1 MTEAQVIARQ
11 IADDVHAV
19 PHGITADIRRVRQG
33 WSKRLKGEPGVE
45 VLAIAKALNV
55 ETRSRWVAYELVRFH
70 PGAFK
75 TLNEADLLAFS
86 RGMDS
91 WYAVDGFGTILVGAA
106 WVRGT
111 LTDATV
117 VAWAASSDRWLRRL
131 ALVATVGLNA
141 RGGGGPGD
149 PERTLAVCERLLA
162 DRDDM
167 VVKAMSWALRVL
179 SQRHRAEVEAFLDA
193 QEETLAPRAKR
204 ELRNKLATG
213 LKTPKRALG

>member
-1 MTEAQVIARQ
+1 M
-11 IADDVHAV
+11 
-19 PHGITADIRRVRQG
+19 
-33 WSKRLKGEPGVE
+33 
-45 VLAIAKALNV
+45 
-55 ETRSRWVAYELVRFH
+55 
-70 PGAFK
+70 
-75 TLNEADLLAFS
+75 
-86 RGMDS
+86 
-91 WYAVDGFGTILVGAA
+91 
-106 WVRGT
+106 
-111 LTDATV
+111 
-117 VAWAASSDRWLRRL
+117 
-131 ALVATVGLNA
+131 GLNA

-213 LKTPKRALG
+213 LKTPKRAVG